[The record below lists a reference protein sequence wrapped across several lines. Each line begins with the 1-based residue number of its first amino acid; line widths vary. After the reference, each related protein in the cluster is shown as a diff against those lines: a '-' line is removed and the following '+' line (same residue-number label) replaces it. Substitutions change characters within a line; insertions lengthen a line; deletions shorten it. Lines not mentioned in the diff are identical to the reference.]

1 MQRCIALPA
10 RCRVGKIQPPPP
22 WTQSFFVSLIKNIAP
37 TPSTQCFF
45 VAWTNNSISLP
56 PSTRSFFVA
65 LTKNYFSLPTQ
76 HEVVLSRGERIISL
90 PPPHQRKVSLLR
102 WPKNCISLPTST
114 RSCFVAWWTNN
125 FSTPTPSTQSFFVAL
140 TKNYI
145 SLPTSTRSCFVAWWR
160 RQNNFAL
167 SIPLN
172 ITVQMIESQNK
183 FLKVCKLYIY
193 YKLNKYHVCYIFHPA
208 VTSTVSIICPFHLHP
223 QRDVSLSRGELLDI

>member
-45 VAWTNNSISLP
+45 VAWTKNSISLP

-76 HEVVLSRGERIISL
+76 HEVVLSRGEQIISL

-140 TKNYI
+140 TI
-145 SLPTSTRSCFVAWWR
+145 DQELHFSTH
-160 RQNNFAL
+160 
-167 SIPLN
+167 LN
-172 ITVQMIESQNK
+172 A
-183 FLKVCKLYIY
+183 KLFCRVVNET
-193 YKLNKYHVCYIFHPA
+193 KQLCVVHTHQYHC
-208 VTSTVSIICPFHLHP
+208 SKD
-223 QRDVSLSRGELLDI
+223 RK